1 MRKNFL
7 TIFIVSLL
15 VLVLVGGVL
24 AQEKNTKSH
33 TFQVS
38 LTLSRF

>member
-24 AQEKNTKSH
+24 AQEKIQNRIH
-33 TFQVS
+33 F
-38 LTLSRF
+38 RYP